1 MFLTIHA
8 FENSPKVLPELKD
21 LDRRTDLIFETI
33 QILTENDETPPDC
46 AKAVVN
52 KDLSV
57 YLQLQGAL
65 NAEVELEKLRKKREE
80 IQK

>member
-1 MFLTIHA
+1 MK
-8 FENSPKVLPELKD
+8 N
-21 LDRRTDLIFETI
+21 TDLMLDNF
-33 QILTENDETPPDC
+33 QILAESDETPPDC
-46 AKAVVN
+46 STAVVN

-65 NAEVELEKLRKKREE
+65 NTEVELEKLRKKRDE